1 MKFGVPIGN
10 FGQFGKHGTARDQVR
25 VAVAAERLGFDSVW
39 VHDHL
44 VMPARIRARYP
55 YNASG
60 VAGFAW
66 RQEISDPL
74 AMLSAVAVATERVEI
89 GTSVLI
95 IPYRNPVVLAK
106 MLATIDRLAR
116 GRLRLGIGVGWMR
129 EEFEALGI
137 GDWYPIRGRVTD
149 EWIAVCK
156 ELWSRDGASSFRGR
170 FISFDGIGAYPKPV
184 RGHIPIWVGGW
195 GDVAARRVARYGDG
209 FQTISST
216 PAMVAEQLSAVRT
229 ELERRGRALD
239 QIEVSMLGGVR
250 IGGDSASPAAMIGGS
265 RQEII
270 DRLGE
275 YRDAG
280 LQHLIATPRRAGP
293 GPLTPDRL
301 IEDMQYLSEEIL
313 PALGGGDRQ
322 TESGKGERQ

>member
-10 FGQFGKHGTARDQVR
+10 FGQFGKLGSARDQVR
-25 VAVAAERLGFDSVW
+25 VAAAAERLGFDSVW
-39 VHDHL
+39 VHDHI

-55 YNASG
+55 YNDSG

-66 RQEISDPL
+66 RQDIYDPI
-74 AMLSAVAVATERVEI
+74 AMLSALAVATERVEI

-106 MLATIDRLAR
+106 MLATVDQLAR
-116 GRLRLGIGVGWMR
+116 GRLRLGVGVGWMQ

-156 ELWSRDGASSFRGR
+156 ELWSRDGASSFEGR
-170 FISFDGIGAYPKPV
+170 FVSFNAIGAYPKPV
-184 RGHIPIWVGGW
+184 NRHIPIWVGGW

-216 PAMVAEQLSAVRT
+216 PAMVAEQLACVRT
-229 ELERRGRALD
+229 ELERRGRTLD
-239 QIEVSMLGGVR
+239 RIEVSMLGGIR
-250 IGGDSASPAAMIGGS
+250 IGDGPVGAPPVIIGGG

-270 DRLGE
+270 DRLGA
-275 YRDAG
+275 YREAG
-280 LQHLIATPRRAGP
+280 LQHLIATPRRAGA
-293 GPLTPDRL
+293 GPFTPDGL
-301 IEDMQYLSEEIL
+301 IEDMQYLAEEIF
-313 PALGGGDRQ
+313 PAIR
-322 TESGKGERQ
+322 

>member
-25 VAVAAERLGFDSVW
+25 VAVGAERLGFDSVW
-39 VHDHL
+39 VHDHI

-55 YNASG
+55 YNDSG

-66 RQEISDPL
+66 RQDIYDPIS
-74 AMLSAVAVATERVEI
+74 MLSALAVATERVEI

-106 MLATIDRLAR
+106 MLATVDQLAG
-116 GRLRLGIGVGWMR
+116 GRLRLGIGVGWMQ

-137 GDWYPIRGRVTD
+137 GNWYPIRGRVTD
-149 EWIAVCK
+149 EWMAICK
-156 ELWSRDGASSFRGR
+156 ELWSREGASSFNGK
-170 FISFDGIGAYPKPV
+170 FISFDEIGAYPKPV
-184 RGHIPIWVGGW
+184 KQHIPIWVGGW

-216 PAMVAEQLSAVRT
+216 PAMVAEQLACVRT
-229 ELERRGRALD
+229 ELERRGRTLD
-239 QIEVSMLGGVR
+239 EIEVSMLGGIR
-250 IGGDSASPAAMIGGS
+250 IGDGAAGAPSMVIGGG

-275 YRDAG
+275 YREAG
-280 LQHLIATPRRAGP
+280 LQHLIATPRRAGA
-293 GPLTPDRL
+293 GPFTPDGM
-301 IEDMQYLSEEIL
+301 IEDMQYLAEEIF
-313 PALGGGDRQ
+313 PALR
-322 TESGKGERQ
+322 

>member
-10 FGQFGKHGTARDQVR
+10 FGQFGTHGTARDQTR
-25 VAVAAERLGFDSVW
+25 VAAAAERLGLDSVW

-55 YNASG
+55 YNESG

-66 RQEISDPL
+66 RQEIYDPL
-74 AMLSAVAVATERVEI
+74 TMLSALAVATERVEI

-95 IPYRNPVVLAK
+95 VPYRNPVVLAK
-106 MLATIDRLAR
+106 MLATIDQLAR
-116 GRLRLGIGVGWMR
+116 GRLRLGIGVGWMQ

-156 ELWSRDGASSFRGR
+156 ELWSANGASSFQGR
-170 FISFDGIGAYPKPV
+170 FISFDGVGAYPKPV
-184 RGHIPIWVGGW
+184 NRHIPIWVGGW

-216 PAMVAEQLSAVRT
+216 PAMVAEQLGSVRT
-229 ELERRGRALD
+229 ELERRGRTLAE
-239 QIEVSMLGGVR
+239 IEVSMLGGIR
-250 IGGDSASPAAMIGGS
+250 IGGDDRTTPPAMIGGS
-265 RQEII
+265 RQQII
-270 DRLGE
+270 DRLEE

-280 LQHLIATPRRAGP
+280 LQHLIATPRRAGS

-301 IEDMQYLSEEIL
+301 IEDMQYLAEEIV
-313 PALGGGDRQ
+313 PAFRTPISASDGRRA
-322 TESGKGERQ
+322 E

>member
-10 FGQFGKHGTARDQVR
+10 FGQFGKLGTARDQVR
-25 VAVAAERLGFDSVW
+25 VAAAAERFGFDSVW
-39 VHDHL
+39 VHDHI

-55 YNASG
+55 YNDSG

-66 RQEISDPL
+66 RQDIYDPI
-74 AMLSAVAVATERVEI
+74 AMLSALAVATERVEI

-106 MLATIDRLAR
+106 MLATVDQLAR
-116 GRLRLGIGVGWMR
+116 GRLRLGIGVGWMQ

-156 ELWSRDGASSFRGR
+156 ELWSRDGASSFKGR
-170 FISFDGIGAYPKPV
+170 FVSFEEIGAYPRPV
-184 RGHIPIWVGGW
+184 NRHIPIWVGGW

-216 PAMVAEQLSAVRT
+216 PAMVTEQLACVRT
-229 ELERRGRALD
+229 ELERRGRTLG
-239 QIEVSMLGGVR
+239 QIEVSMLGGIR
-250 IGGDSASPAAMIGGS
+250 IGEGAIGSPLVMIGGS
-265 RQEII
+265 RQEIV

-275 YRDAG
+275 YREAG
-280 LQHLIATPRRAGP
+280 LQHLIATPRRAGA
-293 GPLTPDRL
+293 GPFTPDGL
-301 IEDMQYLSEEIL
+301 IEDMQYLAEEIF
-313 PALGGGDRQ
+313 PALR
-322 TESGKGERQ
+322 